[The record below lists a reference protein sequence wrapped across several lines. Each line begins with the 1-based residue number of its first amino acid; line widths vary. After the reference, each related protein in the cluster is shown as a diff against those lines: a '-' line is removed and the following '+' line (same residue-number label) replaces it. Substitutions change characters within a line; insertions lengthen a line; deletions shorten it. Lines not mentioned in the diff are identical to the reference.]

1 MGEET
6 YEVDEIVEELV
17 EKGKGVK
24 ELLREMKNVSE
35 LMVDL
40 AYSAVLFNNDEL
52 AEEVKELEEE
62 MNKLRYQIEIRTM
75 VAARDPEDAGKLEG
89 ILRISAAAENISN
102 AAENMADIVL
112 RDIGLH
118 PVVRDALKEADEIV
132 DRVIVKKSSKL
143 AEKTVEDLR
152 KNAKYGMDVIS
163 IKRGKN
169 WIFKV
174 KDSEEIKGGDTL
186 IVSGFKENVRALQKT
201 KE

>member
-6 YEVDEIVEELV
+6 YEVDEIVKELV

-24 ELLREMKNVSE
+24 QILREMKNVSE

-89 ILRISAAAENISN
+89 ILRIAAAAENISN

-132 DRVIVKKSSKL
+132 DRVIVKKGSKL

-163 IKRGKN
+163 IKRGSD

-174 KDSEEIKGGDTL
+174 EDSEEIKGGDTL

-201 KE
+201 K